1 MGQPLVTIIVPVYKV
16 EKYLR
21 RCLDSI
27 IAQTYTNFEVILV
40 DDGSPDRCGEI
51 CDAYAAK
58 DTRFRVIHQKNGGLS
73 AARNSALN
81 SYYSSARGYGYITFV
96 DSDDYI
102 SPEMLDVM
110 VGRAIAGG
118 FDIVKCSYNNVERDG
133 NIYYHMEVQD
143 DLCDI
148 NEIRKRY
155 LIDKVAN
162 SAWGVLFKQ
171 YLWETTRFPVGM
183 LMEDFYTI
191 SDIIMNAKRV
201 CILREPFYFY
211 CHESDNGIMRTNDVR
226 KVIRRHYGYFLG
238 WAHHAD
244 LASKY
249 RPQCQ
254 NFCIIQALHK
264 AIRAGIMD
272 QGINELSMKQHAI
285 IRSFINLH
293 KGIQVPVG
301 LKYGGWL
308 LLENKKFLLAIL
320 DISNDK
326 NIAKIN

>member
-1 MGQPLVTIIVPVYKV
+1 MQLEIQDWII
-16 EKYLR
+16 
-21 RCLDSI
+21 I
-27 IAQTYTNFEVILV
+27 IAIV
-40 DDGSPDRCGEI
+40 
-51 CDAYAAK
+51 
-58 DTRFRVIHQKNGGLS
+58 GGD
-73 AARNSALN
+73 
-81 SYYSSARGYGYITFV
+81 SYIAFI
-96 DSDDYI
+96 DPDDYV
-102 SPEMLDVM
+102 SPKMFAVLVKQ
-110 VGRAIAGG
+110 AIDGD
-118 FDIVKCSYNNVERDG
+118 FDAVKCSYNNVERDG

-226 KVIRRHYGYFLG
+226 KVIRRHYRYFLG

-308 LLENKKFLLAIL
+308 LLENKKFLLAI
-320 DISNDK
+320 IGYIQRQKYRK
-326 NIAKIN
+326 N